1 MNDIQIVGL
10 VMATICII
18 CGTAIIITS
27 IRTKRNNQFRADQA
41 ERDRRQAAWNKT
53 FECEAI
59 ALYED
64 EKNKREAAE
73 TREMIVRH
81 QLARE
86 RKETERLKSLVA
98 LLEGRC

>member
-1 MNDIQIVGL
+1 MEVQVFGL
-10 VMATICII
+10 IMASVCAV

-27 IRTKRNNQFRADQA
+27 IRTKRNNQFRAEQA

-64 EKNKREAAE
+64 EKAKRESAE
-73 TREMIVRH
+73 TRIMILER
-81 QLARE
+81 QLKDARE
-86 RKETERLKSLVA
+86 LLGKVKVA
-98 LLEGRC
+98 DV

>member
-1 MNDIQIVGL
+1 MEVQVFGL
-10 VMATICII
+10 IMATVCAI

-27 IRTKRNNQFRADQA
+27 IRTKRNNQFRAEQA
-41 ERDRRQAAWNKT
+41 ERDRKQTAWNKT

-73 TREMIVRH
+73 TKVLILEQ
-81 QLARE
+81 QLRNARE
-86 RKETERLKSLVA
+86 LLGKVKVA
-98 LLEGRC
+98 DV